1 MKKYEAMVL
10 SCIDPRFQPKVYK
23 YLKNKKLI
31 GKYSSFTIAGAGI
44 GVTHKKFKKWHTTFW
59 DNLNTSIKL
68 HKINKLIVIN
78 HKDCAAAKI
87 ANGKKKFNSLIENK
101 IHKKS
106 FEAINKVINTKY
118 PKLKV
123 KFKTL
128 SLKY

>member
-1 MKKYEAMVL
+1 MVL

-87 ANGKKKFNSLIENK
+87 ANGKKKFNSLIENR
-101 IHKKS
+101 IHKRS

-128 SLKY
+128 SLKD